1 MNKDDAREAA
11 RQKALDELHA
21 KQFVEGRDLRFY
33 GAGFDKGFD
42 AGAASVDRKAIVE
55 EAFEKVRV
63 EAKARNKGLQGQ
75 YIWFLEGSMDAI
87 LAEMGGEE

>member
-1 MNKDDAREAA
+1 
-11 RQKALDELHA
+11 
-21 KQFVEGRDLRFY
+21 
-33 GAGFDKGFD
+33 
-42 AGAASVDRKAIVE
+42 VE

-75 YIWFLEGSMDAI
+75 YIWFLEGSMDAM